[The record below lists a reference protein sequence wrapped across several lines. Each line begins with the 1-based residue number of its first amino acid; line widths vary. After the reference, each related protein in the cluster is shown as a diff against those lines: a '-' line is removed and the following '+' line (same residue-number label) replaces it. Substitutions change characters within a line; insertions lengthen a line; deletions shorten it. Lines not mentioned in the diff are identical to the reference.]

1 MVFMNNKV
9 VTVRIE
15 YTKDNRKGVP
25 SRLAKECSSNKVEK
39 LIEKLTD
46 RGCYNFE
53 CKYELL

>member
-1 MVFMNNKV
+1 MNNKV